1 MFCLLAIVLAFKWR
15 TSLWRSNR
23 TGPSLSNPSS
33 EQSRRNFSPENLY
46 ISEVTKAMQHN
57 NEPTRTLHRNSTAQ
71 LIVGVTIV
79 GVPEK
84 NHALLPVDE
93 PSGRLPSR
101 VAILGVVPRNCTI
114 SALGPLSRRAPD
126 DGVLWGT
133 VSQPKYS
140 VQQYNCWPHVN
151 LQHKRLNPQRIKN
164 IYIIYHNRRLDIV
177 RNIQSKQKTIQYTST

>member
-1 MFCLLAIVLAFKWR
+1 MEIFPGAVSF
-15 TSLWRSNR
+15 
-23 TGPSLSNPSS
+23 
-33 EQSRRNFSPENLY
+33 
-46 ISEVTKAMQHN
+46 
-57 NEPTRTLHRNSTAQ
+57 
-71 LIVGVTIV
+71 LI
-79 GVPEK
+79 
-84 NHALLPVDE
+84 LLPVDE

-101 VAILGVVPRNCTI
+101 VAILGVVPRNGTI

-140 VQQYNCWPHVN
+140 VQQYNCRPHVN
-151 LQHKRLNPQRIKN
+151 LQHKRLNPQQIKN